1 MKEQVRWFPKAID
14 RAFRKTGEKKRTPM
28 LHGPGMRTGLSLRSL
43 LLFLKVIGV
52 SVAEPVQGSTRVLLL
67 VPSR

>member
-1 MKEQVRWFPKAID
+1 MVSQGYRQSLQE
-14 RAFRKTGEKKRTPM
+14 TGEKKRTPM

-52 SVAEPVQGSTRVLLL
+52 SVAEPVQATTRVLLL